1 MRKYTR
7 KNQFCRCGN
16 RLPFRHKKYCSSACR
31 PKQTYQPKEKKIF
44 HCIQCGVAMRS
55 HNHKLFCS
63 ERCSDHHKGHTKPHV
78 FHDNCLNCGKSI
90 QPPHR
95 KFCSDKCG
103 DSQWAKNKRKLDSL
117 SKPQQPPLPIKNCA
131 ICHVSFQTKASNHL
145 YCSRKCHLKNERN
158 KKRSREKGV
167 PKTPQKKVRDRLSGR
182 LRELLKRKGAQKQNA
197 ISAYMGCTPK
207 EMMKHVESQFKD
219 GMTWGNYGVFGWH
232 LDHIIPCA
240 RFDLTN
246 EDHCRVCFN
255 WRNIRPLWGE
265 HNWMRQEMLTLDEA
279 LELDPELVKMANEVG
294 VKLW

>member
-1 MRKYTR
+1 
-7 KNQFCRCGN
+7 
-16 RLPFRHKKYCSSACR
+16 
-31 PKQTYQPKEKKIF
+31 
-44 HCIQCGVAMRS
+44 
-55 HNHKLFCS
+55 
-63 ERCSDHHKGHTKPHV
+63 
-78 FHDNCLNCGKSI
+78 
-90 QPPHR
+90 
-95 KFCSDKCG
+95 
-103 DSQWAKNKRKLDSL
+103 
-117 SKPQQPPLPIKNCA
+117 
-131 ICHVSFQTKASNHL
+131 
-145 YCSRKCHLKNERN
+145 
-158 KKRSREKGV
+158 
-167 PKTPQKKVRDRLSGR
+167 
-182 LRELLKRKGAQKQNA
+182 
-197 ISAYMGCTPK
+197 MGCTPK